1 LIEIRKEVPSDIEAI
16 RYVNEQAFETNAEAV
31 LVDRLRDAG
40 AVILSLVAVDDGKIV
55 GHVLFTPVTIE
66 PENASYDAIT
76 LAPIAVLPEYQRR
89 GIGAWLIERAFEECK
104 HLGHNIV
111 LLIGHPEYYPR
122 FGFVPARPKGLISE
136 FEVPD
141 EAWMVAELAP
151 GALDGISG
159 EVRFQPEFADAM

>member
-1 LIEIRKEVPSDIEAI
+1 MIEIRKEIPSDIEAI

-31 LVDRLRDAG
+31 LVDRMRDKG
-40 AVILSLVAVDDGKIV
+40 VVILSLVAVDDDKIV

-89 GIGAWLIERAFEECK
+89 GIGGWLIERAFEECK
-104 HLGHNIV
+104 SLGHNIV

-141 EAWMVAELAP
+141 EAWMVAELTE